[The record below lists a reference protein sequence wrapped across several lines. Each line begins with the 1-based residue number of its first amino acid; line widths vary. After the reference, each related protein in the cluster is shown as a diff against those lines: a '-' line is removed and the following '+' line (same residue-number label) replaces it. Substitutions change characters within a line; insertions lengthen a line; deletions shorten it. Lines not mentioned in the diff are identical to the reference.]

1 MSCFMEFSNPAINLL
16 SLLNWRVGQDRR
28 HIILSS
34 TTFIDEQSS
43 KKSFIFIY
51 THRMNVKKMFAASTG
66 VLMLATLIT
75 PAVNGAA
82 NYGAELTGAYEYAFS
97 KGITTMSSID
107 NANMYGEI
115 TRGQLAKMISNW
127 AEKELGT
134 KVDATKVCSFT
145 DTNTAEGDLA
155 AYLTKSCQMGLMGQG
170 IDAFR
175 PNAKVTRG
183 EFGTTLS
190 RALWGNKYNGATPFY
205 ANHLQALKDAGIMT
219 KIENPSQLEIR
230 GYVMLMLQRSS
241 AESLINKVVNT
252 GDNNTGAN
260 TTGVVK
266 AGDLAVSVVDYSSS
280 VKTAPKGIFVANK
293 IKFAATENV
302 SLESLTLKRTGL
314 STRTDVEKVWLEKNG
329 VAVTNSASMGSD
341 GVVVLNFKNGKN
353 TVTSAADTQEFDL
366 VVKFKKT
373 ADTGN
378 ELALDLVGATASAK
392 NITVSGSTTTFRI
405 SGYTVVSLKVD
416 DVNNTAVSYQVG
428 KQSDYVIGQFA
439 LESDSQKDDRDIH
452 VRSLTFR
459 NIGSADF
466 AGTFKNVKVYR
477 DSKVV
482 SNKVE
487 VNGRDITIS
496 LDKDVIKANKRA
508 VYTVR
513 AEIATME
520 RVGQTVQLQ
529 LRSANDLIA
538 DESDTGFRANVSFD
552 SSWNVTNEGSFAVYT
567 FNGGRVLL
575 ETKNGFP
582 RTVEAGVGASDVV
595 VAEGKIVVSE
605 AVELPKIEIPFG
617 GTNGWATN
625 DPIGKDTIKRLVL
638 EVGGTRYTADNTNG
652 KFVFENVSLRNTA
665 DVKLYVSLD
674 SRTTEGNEITLPGVF
689 GSSLMIGNGE
699 YTVNGEKLDKAD
711 VAGGITLSKVLIKK
725 AKFQLG
731 VKTMNTQSTVINDS
745 ARKLVFNGTL
755 SSKDYNVNV
764 NSFKVKLLNASNL
777 AATESVD
784 VFFNVDGQPF
794 SNATLKNG
802 SDTFTFNSIG
812 TIEAG
817 KSLPVSIEVSPT
829 ISAAKDI
836 TLEVSAEGTDNNG
849 NPTATSKEYSAK
861 LEVKA
866 NASVNVTNTVASD
879 RVVEPTVNAVLYE
892 GTLDVSN
899 GSTELNSF
907 SYTETKGAALNV
919 TNYKLYVDGDF
930 VADSTTPN
938 FTALTQNLEQ
948 GKRVIT
954 VRANVESNPSTNGD
968 DYAYKASDV
977 TVNGVNSYNKA
988 NAYFA
993 KGLVKL
999 AKTSSGNKSLKF
1011 VVEVTG
1017 SNVVNVKAITVD
1029 VPNNLQ
1035 SMSVNGVQANV
1046 ANGVLI
1052 SPVSIAAGS
1061 NATVEMATKSRDEGI
1076 FVTGV
1081 EYTVTDGGN
1090 VYTYK
1095 LTRDNNSS
1103 VANWIDLTNN

>member
-1 MSCFMEFSNPAINLL
+1 
-16 SLLNWRVGQDRR
+16 
-28 HIILSS
+28 
-34 TTFIDEQSS
+34 
-43 KKSFIFIY
+43 
-51 THRMNVKKMFAASTG
+51 MFAASTG

>member
-1 MSCFMEFSNPAINLL
+1 
-16 SLLNWRVGQDRR
+16 
-28 HIILSS
+28 
-34 TTFIDEQSS
+34 
-43 KKSFIFIY
+43 
-51 THRMNVKKMFAASTG
+51 
-66 VLMLATLIT
+66 MLATLIT

>member
-1 MSCFMEFSNPAINLL
+1 
-16 SLLNWRVGQDRR
+16 
-28 HIILSS
+28 
-34 TTFIDEQSS
+34 
-43 KKSFIFIY
+43 
-51 THRMNVKKMFAASTG
+51 MFAASTG
-66 VLMLATLIT
+66 VLMLATLVT

-82 NYGAELTGAYEYAFS
+82 NYGTELTGAYEYAFS
-97 KGITTMSSID
+97 KGITTMTSID

-134 KVDATKVCSFT
+134 KVDSTKVCSFT

-155 AYLTKSCQMGLMGQG
+155 TYLTKSCQMGLMGQG

-190 RALWGNKYNGATPFY
+190 RALWGNKYDGATPFY

-252 GDNNTGAN
+252 GANNTGAN

-416 DVNNTAVSYQVG
+416 DVNNSAVSYQVG

-496 LDKDVIKANKRA
+496 LDKDVVKANKRA

-552 SSWNVTNEGSFAVYT
+552 SSWNVTNEGSFAIYT

-575 ETKNGFP
+575 ESKNGFP

-595 VAEGKIVVSE
+595 IAEGKIVVSE
-605 AVELPKIEIPFG
+605 AVELPKIKIPYSDVD
-617 GTNGWATN
+617 GTVNHWTTN
-625 DPIGKDTIKRLVL
+625 DPRGKDTIKRLVL
-638 EVGGTRYTADNTNG
+638 EVGGTRYTADNTDGN
-652 KFVFENVSLRNTA
+652 FVFENVSLRNTA

-674 SRTTEGNEITLPGVF
+674 SKTTEGKEIKLPGVF

-699 YTVNGEKLDKAD
+699 YTVNGEKLEKAD

-745 ARKLVFNGTL
+745 ARKLVLNGTL

-938 FTALTQNLEQ
+938 FTALTQNLQQ

-954 VRANVESNPSTNGD
+954 VRANVESNPSTDGAA
-968 DYAYKASDV
+968 YSYKATDV
-977 TVNGVNSYNKA
+977 TVNGVNSHREAK
-988 NAYFA
+988 AYFA
-993 KGLVKL
+993 KGLVRL
-999 AKTSSGNKSLKF
+999 AKTSSTSKSLTF
-1011 VVEVTG
+1011 VVEATG
-1017 SNVVNVKAITVD
+1017 SNVVDVKAITVD
-1029 VPNNLQ
+1029 TPTNLQ
-1035 SMSVNGVQANV
+1035 SMSVNGVQANLTD
-1046 ANGVLI
+1046 GTLT

-1061 NATVEMATKSRDEGI
+1061 NATVEMVTKNRDDGI
-1076 FVTGV
+1076 IVTGI

-1095 LTRDNNSS
+1095 LTKDNNSS
-1103 VANWIDLTNN
+1103 VANWTSLATN

>member
-1 MSCFMEFSNPAINLL
+1 
-16 SLLNWRVGQDRR
+16 
-28 HIILSS
+28 
-34 TTFIDEQSS
+34 
-43 KKSFIFIY
+43 
-51 THRMNVKKMFAASTG
+51 
-66 VLMLATLIT
+66 MLATLVT

-82 NYGAELTGAYEYAFS
+82 NYGTELTGAYEYAFS
-97 KGITTMSSID
+97 KGITTMTSID

-134 KVDATKVCSFT
+134 KVDSTKVCSFT

-155 AYLTKSCQMGLMGQG
+155 TYLTKSCQMGLMGQG

-190 RALWGNKYNGATPFY
+190 RALWGNKYDGATPFY

-252 GDNNTGAN
+252 GANNTGAN

-416 DVNNTAVSYQVG
+416 DVNNSAVSYQVG

-496 LDKDVIKANKRA
+496 LDKDVVKANKRA

-552 SSWNVTNEGSFAVYT
+552 SSWNVTNEGSFAIYT

-575 ETKNGFP
+575 ESKNGFP

-595 VAEGKIVVSE
+595 IAEGKIVVSE
-605 AVELPKIEIPFG
+605 AVELPKIKIPYSDVD
-617 GTNGWATN
+617 GTVNHWTTN
-625 DPIGKDTIKRLVL
+625 DPRGKDTIKRLVL
-638 EVGGTRYTADNTNG
+638 EVGGTRYTADNTDGN
-652 KFVFENVSLRNTA
+652 FVFENVSLRNTA

-674 SRTTEGNEITLPGVF
+674 SKTTEGKEIKLPGVF

-699 YTVNGEKLDKAD
+699 YTVNGEKLEKAD

-745 ARKLVFNGTL
+745 ARKLVLNGTL

-938 FTALTQNLEQ
+938 FTALTQNLQQ

-954 VRANVESNPSTNGD
+954 VRANVESNPSTDGAA
-968 DYAYKASDV
+968 YSYKATDV
-977 TVNGVNSYNKA
+977 TVNGVNSHREAK
-988 NAYFA
+988 AYFA
-993 KGLVKL
+993 KGLVRL
-999 AKTSSGNKSLKF
+999 AKTSSTSKSLTF
-1011 VVEVTG
+1011 VVEATG
-1017 SNVVNVKAITVD
+1017 SNVVDVKAITVD
-1029 VPNNLQ
+1029 TPTNLQ
-1035 SMSVNGVQANV
+1035 SMSVNGVQANLTD
-1046 ANGVLI
+1046 GTLT

-1061 NATVEMATKSRDEGI
+1061 NATVEMVTKNRDDGI
-1076 FVTGV
+1076 IVTGI

-1095 LTRDNNSS
+1095 LTKDNNSS
-1103 VANWIDLTNN
+1103 VANWTSLATN

>member
-1 MSCFMEFSNPAINLL
+1 
-16 SLLNWRVGQDRR
+16 
-28 HIILSS
+28 
-34 TTFIDEQSS
+34 
-43 KKSFIFIY
+43 
-51 THRMNVKKMFAASTG
+51 MFAASTG
-66 VLMLATLIT
+66 VLMLATLVT

-82 NYGAELTGAYEYAFS
+82 NYGTELTGAYEYAFS
-97 KGITTMSSID
+97 KGITTMTSID

-190 RALWGNKYNGATPFY
+190 RALWGNKYDGATPFY

-252 GDNNTGAN
+252 GANNTGAN

-416 DVNNTAVSYQVG
+416 DVNNSAVSYQVG

-496 LDKDVIKANKRA
+496 LDKDVVKANKRA

-552 SSWNVTNEGSFAVYT
+552 SSWNVTNEGSFAIYT

-575 ETKNGFP
+575 ESKNGFP

-595 VAEGKIVVSE
+595 IAEGKIVVSE
-605 AVELPKIEIPFG
+605 AVELPKIKIPYSDVD
-617 GTNGWATN
+617 GTVNHWTTN
-625 DPIGKDTIKRLVL
+625 DPRGKDTIKRLVL
-638 EVGGTRYTADNTNG
+638 EVGGTRYTADNADGN
-652 KFVFENVSLRNTA
+652 FVFENVSLRNTA

-674 SRTTEGNEITLPGVF
+674 SKTTEGKEIKLPGVF

-699 YTVNGEKLDKAD
+699 YTVNGEKLEKAD

-745 ARKLVFNGTL
+745 ARKLVLNGTL

-764 NSFKVKLLNASNL
+764 NSFKVKLLNANTL
-777 AATESVD
+777 ADTESVD

-794 SNATLKNG
+794 SNATLKKG

-849 NPTATSKEYSAK
+849 NPTATSTEYSAK

-907 SYTETKGAALNV
+907 SYTETKGDALNV

-938 FTALTQNLEQ
+938 FTALTQNLQQ

-954 VRANVESNPSTNGD
+954 VRANVESNPSTDGAA
-968 DYAYKASDV
+968 YSYKATDV
-977 TVNGVNSYNKA
+977 TVNGVNSHREAK
-988 NAYFA
+988 AYFA
-993 KGLVKL
+993 KGLVRL
-999 AKTSSGNKSLKF
+999 AKTSSTSKSLTF
-1011 VVEVTG
+1011 VVEATG
-1017 SNVVNVKAITVD
+1017 SNVVDVKAITVD
-1029 VPNNLQ
+1029 TPANLQ
-1035 SMSVNGVQANV
+1035 SMSVNGVQANL
-1046 ANGVLI
+1046 ANGTLT

-1061 NATVEMATKSRDEGI
+1061 NATVEMVTKNRDDGI
-1076 FVTGV
+1076 IVTGI

-1095 LTRDNNSS
+1095 LTKDNNSS
-1103 VANWIDLTNN
+1103 VANWTSLATN

>member
-1 MSCFMEFSNPAINLL
+1 
-16 SLLNWRVGQDRR
+16 
-28 HIILSS
+28 
-34 TTFIDEQSS
+34 
-43 KKSFIFIY
+43 
-51 THRMNVKKMFAASTG
+51 MNVKKMFAASTG

>member
-1 MSCFMEFSNPAINLL
+1 
-16 SLLNWRVGQDRR
+16 
-28 HIILSS
+28 
-34 TTFIDEQSS
+34 
-43 KKSFIFIY
+43 
-51 THRMNVKKMFAASTG
+51 MFAASTG
-66 VLMLATLIT
+66 VLMLATLVT

-82 NYGAELTGAYEYAFS
+82 NYGTELTGAYEYAFS
-97 KGITTMSSID
+97 KGITTMTSID

-190 RALWGNKYNGATPFY
+190 RALWGNKYDGATPFY

-252 GDNNTGAN
+252 GANNTGAN

-373 ADTGN
+373 ADTGD

-416 DVNNTAVSYQVG
+416 DVNNSAVSYQVG

-439 LESDSQKDDRDIH
+439 LESDSQRDDRDIN

-496 LDKDVIKANKRA
+496 LDKDVVKANKRA

-520 RVGQTVQLQ
+520 RVGQKVQLQ

-552 SSWNVTNEGSFAVYT
+552 SDWKVTNEGSFAVYT

-617 GTNGWATN
+617 GANGWTTT
-625 DPIGKDTIKRLVL
+625 DPRGQDTIKRLVL

-674 SRTTEGNEITLPGVF
+674 SKTTEGFDVTLPGVF

-699 YTVNGEKLDKAD
+699 YTVNGEKLEKAD

-745 ARKLVFNGTL
+745 ARKLVLDGTL

-764 NSFKVKLLNASNL
+764 NSFKVKLLNANTL
-777 AATESVD
+777 ANNESVD
-784 VFFNVDGQPF
+784 VFFNVDGKPF

-829 ISAAKDI
+829 ISTIPAGSSSKAI

-849 NPTATSKEYSAK
+849 NPTVTSKEYSAK
-861 LEVKA
+861 LEVKKS
-866 NASVNVTNTVASD
+866 ASVNVTNTVASD

-930 VADSTTPN
+930 VADSTTPS
-938 FTALTQNLEQ
+938 FTALTQNLQQ

-954 VRANVESNPSTNGD
+954 VRANVESNPSTDGAA
-968 DYAYKASDV
+968 YLYKAADV
-977 TVNGVNSYNKA
+977 KVNGVNSHNGA

-993 KGLVKL
+993 KGFVKL
-999 AKTSSGNKSLKF
+999 AKTSSTSKSLKF
-1011 VVEVTG
+1011 VVEATG

-1029 VPNNLQ
+1029 NFDHLQ
-1035 SMSVNGVQANV
+1035 SMSVNNVQADLT
-1046 ANGVLI
+1046 NGTLTA
-1052 SPVSIAAGS
+1052 PVSIAAGS
-1061 NATVEMATKSRDEGI
+1061 NVAVEMVTKNRDDGI
-1076 FVTGV
+1076 VVTGI

-1095 LTRDNNSS
+1095 LTSNNNSS
-1103 VANWIDLTNN
+1103 VANWIDLATN